1 MIKIWGSTDVG
12 VVRKQNEDD
21 LFFRSISDGGRGYAV
36 VCDGMGGANAGEV
49 ASEMAV
55 KSFVQQADLLLSKHL
70 SVDEMRTLI
79 LDTAREANQRIYQH
93 AASNEA
99 LTGMGT
105 TFVCML
111 YNGADVVIGNIGD
124 SRAYLL
130 NAEQMSQITVDHSL
144 VQEMVARGEL
154 NPIQAQRHPSRN
166 VITRALGVDA
176 EVTCDLFQVTPKPGQ
191 FILLCSDGLTGEVS
205 EPEIYYEIYQTEE
218 ADTACDRLVEMAKQR
233 GGHDNITLVIAAF
246 EGDA

>member
-1 MIKIWGSTDVG
+1 MIKMWGITDVG
-12 VVRKQNEDD
+12 VIRKQNEDGY
-21 LFFRSISDGGRGYAV
+21 FFRALSDGSRGYAV

-55 KSFVQQADLLLSKHL
+55 TIFTEQAEQLLNQEMTA
-70 SVDEMRTLI
+70 DEMRAMILETAKIANQQI
-79 LDTAREANQRIYQH
+79 LDKATSDENL
-93 AASNEA
+93 S
-99 LTGMGT
+99 GMGT

-111 YNGADVVIGNIGD
+111 YNGTDVIIGNIGD

-130 NAEQMSQITVDHSL
+130 NADQMSQITKDHSL
-144 VQEMVARGEL
+144 VQEMVERGEL

-166 VITRALGVDA
+166 VITRALGVDS
-176 EVTCDLFQVTPKPGQ
+176 EVSCDLFQVVPKAGQ

-205 EPEIYYEIYQTEE
+205 EPEIYYEIFQSEE
-218 ADTACDRLVEMAKQR
+218 ASTACERLAEMAKQR
-233 GGHDNITLVIAAF
+233 GGHDNITLVVAAF

>member
-1 MIKIWGSTDVG
+1 MIKMWGITDVG
-12 VVRKQNEDD
+12 VIRKQNEDGY
-21 LFFRSISDGGRGYAV
+21 FFRALSDGSRGYAV

-55 KSFVQQADLLLSKHL
+55 TIFTEQAEQLLNQEMTA
-70 SVDEMRTLI
+70 DEMRAMILETAKIANQQI
-79 LDTAREANQRIYQH
+79 LDKATSDENL
-93 AASNEA
+93 S
-99 LTGMGT
+99 GMGT

-111 YNGADVVIGNIGD
+111 YNGTDVIIGNIGD

-130 NAEQMSQITVDHSL
+130 NADQMSQVTKDHSL
-144 VQEMVARGEL
+144 VQEMVERGEL

-166 VITRALGVDA
+166 VITRALGVDG
-176 EVTCDLFQVTPKPGQ
+176 EVSCDLFQVVPKAGQ

-205 EPEIYYEIYQTEE
+205 EPEIYYEIFQSEE
-218 ADTACDRLVEMAKQR
+218 ASTACERLAEMAKQR
-233 GGHDNITLVIAAF
+233 GGHDNITLIVAAF

>member
-79 LDTAREANQRIYQH
+79 LDTARKANQRIYQH

-99 LTGMGT
+99 LAGMGT

>member
-1 MIKIWGSTDVG
+1 MIKIWGNTDIG
-12 VVRKQNEDD
+12 VVRKQNEDGFYFCSNAKGD
-21 LFFRSISDGGRGYAV
+21 RGYAV

-55 KSFVQQADLLLSKHL
+55 KLFSQQAERLLAENM
-70 SVDEMRTLI
+70 SVDEMNALI
-79 LDTAREANQRIYQH
+79 ANATKEANAFIHQH
-93 AASNEA
+93 AASDEA
-99 LTGMGT
+99 LAGMGT
-105 TFVCML
+105 TFVCL
-111 YNGADVVIGNIGD
+111 AYNGANVVIGNIGD

-144 VQEMVARGEL
+144 VQEMVSRGEL

-176 EVTCDLFQVTPKPGQ
+176 DVSCDLFQVTPQSGQ
-191 FILLCSDGLTGEVS
+191 YILLCSDGLTGEVS

-218 ADTACDRLVEMAKQR
+218 AETACDRLIEMAKQR

>member
-1 MIKIWGSTDVG
+1 MIKMWGSTDVG
-12 VVRKQNEDD
+12 VIRKQNEDGF
-21 LFFRSISDGGRGYAV
+21 FFRSLSDGSRGYAV

-55 KSFVQQADLLLSKHL
+55 KSFAEQAELLLSREM
-70 SVDEMRTLI
+70 SPDEMRALI
-79 LDTAREANQRIYQH
+79 LDASREANERIHQH
-93 AASNEA
+93 AAFDEA
-99 LTGMGT
+99 LSGMGT

-111 YNGADVVIGNIGD
+111 YNGTDVIIGNIGD

-130 NAEQMSQITVDHSL
+130 NADQMSQITVDHSL

-154 NPIQAQRHPSRN
+154 NPLQAQRHPSRN

-176 EVTCDLFQVTPKPGQ
+176 EVSCDLFQVTPKAGQ

-205 EPEIYYEIYQTEE
+205 EPEIYYEIFQTEE
-218 ADTACDRLVEMAKQR
+218 ADTACERLAEMAKQR